1 MVLLENMLNYL
12 LEYDDPNLSGFG
24 FDSYSEV
31 LEIHKTF
38 IDGKFTKERK
48 ELNEEIT
55 ENIEYWNEK
64 NIPHKRRI
72 SQMERMKTRYEKFFW
87 NENDSKVFFTSA
99 KANLLPKGHKLPR
112 LDVAQKRRRNLQER
126 WISLTQPGDFT
137 DAEEIVRWLGF
148 SRVYDNQEECL
159 FTGIKLDSPDI
170 DLGED
175 VIETSISIPL
185 LDTSNV
191 PKIKIHKSVME
202 KNAWIA
208 TREGCDHPYPHV
220 KLNRYKNGK
229 LQEQICHVTGMTFN
243 RNTKWLSKGKK
254 LALIPIAPMIESELY
269 SWLHTNGTPD
279 GLPATEWSTRLLQ
292 PRLTIE
298 EINVQK

>member
-1 MVLLENMLNYL
+1 M
-12 LEYDDPNLSGFG
+12 D
-24 FDSYSEV
+24 
-31 LEIHKTF
+31 
-38 IDGKFTKERK
+38 ERG
-48 ELNEEIT
+48 I
-55 ENIEYWNEK
+55 
-64 NIPHKRRI
+64 R
-72 SQMERMKTRYEKFFW
+72 
-87 NENDSKVFFTSA
+87 
-99 KANLLPKGHKLPR
+99 
-112 LDVAQKRRRNLQER
+112 
-126 WISLTQPGDFT
+126 LTQVGDFT
-137 DAEEIVRWLGF
+137 TVEEIVRWLGF

-175 VIETSISIPL
+175 VIETSIFIPL

-191 PKIKIHKSVME
+191 PKIKIHRSVME
-202 KNAWIA
+202 ENAWIA

-220 KLNRYKNGK
+220 KLNRYKNED
-229 LQEQICHVTGMTFN
+229 LREQICHVTGMTFN
-243 RNTKWLSKGKK
+243 RNTKWLAEGKK

-298 EINVQK
+298 EINVQN